1 MTNSRL
7 LTYTAFL
14 LLLTALPLAG
24 QTVTS
29 FEGIDASQVGAP
41 EHDVDPNGAVGT
53 KQFMEWTNV
62 NFQAYDKVTQA
73 PVWATVQ
80 NGTSPW
86 TRQGINTCNAISGDG
101 VIIFDHLAS
110 RWVIAARTSQTNNY
124 NYCVAISSTD
134 DLTSPSLT
142 WYLYVF
148 PLNSALG
155 TNSQGNVYFPDWPKI
170 AAWPDAF
177 YVTMDLN
184 DPNLTYREVGF
195 VVCALDRT
203 NMLVNGT
210 ARAPICFRQPNPV
223 TTSVYLAHSL
233 IPADVE
239 GTTAPPVGRDEFLVS
254 IQNPPID
261 GRTKTST
268 SFNLWDFH
276 TDWTNPSNST
286 FTQASLSE
294 SAYQPGCYTTGQ
306 PSNTVCVP
314 EPSSGTTNNFI
325 DSVGDRFM
333 PRMSYRNFGSYES
346 YVVSH
351 AVQVGTGGS
360 QQTGIRWYELRD
372 NGSGA
377 PSIFQDGNISPDTS
391 LYRFLP
397 SMAEDSAGNA
407 AVGYSVS
414 SNSTHPGMN
423 AAYFS
428 LTNPNAPTEISL
440 YAGTGDEENT
450 WHWGDYSSMT
460 VDPIDGCTFW
470 YVNEYFPSNET
481 GTQINWGTRLSNFKL
496 PTCGV
501 AALSPNS
508 LTFGPQSVGTT
519 SAAQNI
525 TLNNNQ
531 NVALN
536 ISSITFT
543 GTNSGDFAQ
552 TNTCGSGIGAGASCT
567 ISVTFTPTATG
578 TRTATLNVNDD
589 ATNSPQTASL
599 TGSGTTGPILA
610 ISPASVNFGNQ
621 VVGTTSGIS
630 PIQVTNNG
638 NAAANFTSILVSGT
652 NSTDFGE
659 SDNCQPSLPAQQS
672 CTINLTF
679 TPGGL
684 GARSASL
691 VLTDNAPNSPQS
703 VALSGVGVAPVTL
716 SASALNFGTVMV
728 KSSSTAPPVTL
739 FNNQN
744 VALNNIVI
752 TIVGSAAYTQVN
764 TCGTSIPA
772 LSQCTITVTF
782 APTASGAQAATVN
795 IADSATNSPQTISL
809 SGTGQF
815 PVTLNP
821 TSLNFG
827 NQTVGITSSPK
838 TTTVVNHQKVTLN
851 FTSITIT
858 GKNASDFAQTN
869 TCGNSLPAGG
879 KCTVSVTF
887 TPTAKG
893 SRIASLTLTDDAG
906 TSPQTAKLT
915 GTGQ

>member
-7 LTYTAFL
+7 LTFGVFL
-14 LLLTALPLAG
+14 LTLIARPLVG
-24 QTVTS
+24 QTVTT

-73 PVWATVQ
+73 PVWSSIQ

-86 TRQGINTCNAISGDG
+86 TKQGINTCNAINGDG
-101 VIIFDHLAS
+101 VIIFDRLAS

-142 WYLYVF
+142 WYTYVF

-155 TNSQGNVYFPDWPKI
+155 TNSQGSVYFPDWPKI
-170 AAWPDAF
+170 GTWSDAY

-184 DPNLTYREVGF
+184 DPNLTFREVGF

-210 ARAPICFRQPNPV
+210 AKAPICFRQPNPV

-239 GTTAPPVGRDEFLVS
+239 GTTTPPAGRDEFLVS

-261 GRTKTST
+261 GKTKTSS

-276 TDWTNPSNST
+276 VDWTNPSNST
-286 FTQASLSE
+286 FTQSSLTE
-294 SAYQPGCYTTGQ
+294 SAYQPGCYITGQ

-314 EPSSGTTNNFI
+314 EPSTATTKNYI

-333 PRMSYRNFGSYES
+333 PRMAYRNFGSYES
-346 YVVSH
+346 FVVSH
-351 AVQVGTGGS
+351 TVQVGTNGS

-372 NGSGA
+372 NGTGA
-377 PSIFQDGNISPDTS
+377 PSIFQDGNISPDQS
-391 LYRFLP
+391 LYRFMP
-397 SMAEDSAGNA
+397 SIAEDVSGNA

-414 SNSTHPGMN
+414 STSTHPGMS

-428 LTNPNAPTEISL
+428 LTNANAPTEISL
-440 YAGTGDEENT
+440 YTGTGDEENT

-470 YVNEYFPSNET
+470 YVNQYFPNNET
-481 GTQINWGTRLSNFKL
+481 GTQINWGTRISNFKL
-496 PTCGV
+496 STCGAV
-501 AALSPNS
+501 SLSPTS
-508 LTFGPQSVGTT
+508 LTFGAQSVGTT
-519 SAAQNI
+519 SSAQTI
-525 TLNNNQ
+525 TLTNNQ
-531 NVALN
+531 SVALN
-536 ISSITFT
+536 ISSINFT
-543 GTNSGDFAQ
+543 GADNGDFAQ
-552 TNTCGSGIGAGASCT
+552 TNTCGTQVNAGANFT

-589 ATNSPQTASL
+589 GPNSPQTAGL
-599 TGSGTTGPILA
+599 TGTGTTGPILS
-610 ISPASVNFGNQ
+610 ISPSSINFGNQ

-630 PIQVTNNG
+630 PVQVTNNG
-638 NAAANFTSILVSGT
+638 NAPANFTSIAVSGT
-652 NSTDFGE
+652 NATDFGE
-659 SDNCQPSLPAQQS
+659 SDNCQPTLPAQQS
-672 CTINLTF
+672 CTINMNF

-691 VLTDNAPNSPQS
+691 LLTDNAPNSPQS
-703 VALSGVGVAPVTL
+703 VALSGVGIAPVTL
-716 SASALNFGTVMV
+716 SATSLNFGTVLV
-728 KSSSTAPPVTL
+728 KSSSSVPVTL

-744 VALNNIVI
+744 VALTNIVI
-752 TIVGSAAYTQVN
+752 TISGSAAYSQVN

-782 APTASGAQAATVN
+782 APTAGGTQTATVN
-795 IADSATNSPQTISL
+795 IADSATNSPQTIAL
-809 SGTGQF
+809 TGMGQL

-827 NQTVGITSSPK
+827 TQTVGTTSAPK
-838 TTTVVNHQKVTLN
+838 NITVVNHQKVTLT
-851 FTSITIT
+851 FSSIAINGT
-858 GKNASDFAQTN
+858 NAADFAQTN
-869 TCGNSLPAGG
+869 TCGGSLPAGG

-887 TPTAKG
+887 TPSAKG
-893 SRIASLTLTDDAG
+893 VRTATLTLTDTAG